1 MNYEMN
7 LYNIEMY
14 NKSQKKNNKENE
26 NIFDKQMK
34 TGKLNMAPVERN
46 TFEANNIADTNT
58 SDAFLSNTGRRGKLA
73 DESDNELF
81 QTKEYS
87 KIMRSIET
95 EGFYSYDKVEENN
108 PVVFELY
115 ENTKQDNDDIDELNR
130 SFFFPTPKTVRR
142 NERNDLTVGKSTKR
156 GLALI
161 NPFPRRA
168 VYF

>member
-1 MNYEMN
+1 
-7 LYNIEMY
+7 MY